1 MIGYYLIQTLSLWWV
16 LCGQSKYVMNL
27 RKYRSRLF
35 WCLSFCIHNRDIS
48 SSETCKLFAKPLLR
62 AFECILGLLCWGCK
76 SCFLLRLTWTTIRW
90 LHLARTFQ
98 KSWRLR
104 IRPLDIYGPRIFRLL
119 PLMKTW
125 TRCLEIFLDLWN
137 LDFVAASIMALKIWM
152 VVARRAIYVAFGCW
166 TTTDVEL
173 LRCVLDV
180 RYRGVLNQHFLL

>member
-1 MIGYYLIQTLSLWWV
+1 
-16 LCGQSKYVMNL
+16 MNL
-27 RKYRSRLF
+27 RNIVLDYSEVYQFVTTTVILV
-35 WCLSFCIHNRDIS
+35 
-48 SSETCKLFAKPLLR
+48 SSETCNLRQALAKEPLSAYWACSAEAAKA
-62 AFECILGLLCWGCK
+62 AFFCDLHGRDW
-76 SCFLLRLTWTTIRW
+76 R
-90 LHLARTFQ
+90 LHLARTFH

-173 LRCVLDV
+173 LRCVWMFDAKGHWPAFFYV
-180 RYRGVLNQHFLL
+180 EGKEE